1 MSRVEPARV
10 AEKAAYV
17 RGEVAFLRALPAD
30 LDAGADPAGIRAARY
45 SLHSAIS
52 ALTDIAYHLCAKR
65 LQYAP
70 QNARDAFRRL
80 SEAGAA
86 LTNEQMATISSMIG
100 FRNLAVHGYEAF
112 DDNKLR
118 EVLHGQLDDLEAV
131 LVALERY
138 AAAATS

>member
-17 RGEVAFLRALPAD
+17 RGEVAFLRTLPAD
-30 LDAGADPAGIRAARY
+30 LDAGADPAAIRAARY
-45 SLHSAIS
+45 SLHTAIS

-80 SEAGAA
+80 SEAGALA
-86 LTNEQMATISSMIG
+86 NEQMATISSMIG

-118 EVLHGQLDDLEAV
+118 EVLRGQLDDLEAV